1 MQQMPLNWYR
11 DRVLQLRPTANWT
24 SYLLLSLFFFFGART
39 CPSTDM
45 SRDRRSAGVLFG
57 LPRWLGR
64 IRVRV
69 LVSWTRSRSRLADS
83 TVSRLCADSPRQSPL
98 SPQSPQHNN
107 NPAIKI
113 WSHNNS
119 TLVCLPMIYGAA
131 FGFWLIYRLG
141 SARLGSLSGVIV

>member
-1 MQQMPLNWYR
+1 MQQMPLNWYSIEYCNF
-11 DRVLQLRPTANWT
+11 VQLPTGLPT
-24 SYLLLSLFFFFGART
+24 CCCRCFFFFGART

-69 LVSWTRSRSRLADS
+69 LVSWTRSQSRLADS
-83 TVSRLCADSPRQSPL
+83 RVSRLSADAPRQSPL

-119 TLVCLPMIYGAA
+119 TLVCLPMIYGTA

-141 SARLGSLSGVIV
+141 SARLGSARSLG